1 MSDPSTV
8 PKQPHEWTEYE
19 LMAWAD
25 VPPGLNSWGA
35 EQFRLFIRE
44 QAAKYEAQDKLK
56 KLQEREDVLAYAA
69 DNPGYVP
76 NNPDL
81 VFTDL
86 ALFDFDGT
94 LTNCDTFTPFIKQV
108 ISPARLFWG
117 RLALLPVI
125 AAYRI
130 GLVSSSQMR
139 RLLIKLALTGRSK
152 MELEQLGLQYAT
164 KFLPTVIRPLAMKK
178 LQWHLAA
185 GDRVVLV
192 SASLDLYLKPWC
204 DHVGIELLSSSLES
218 EGDRL
223 TGYHQGADCC
233 GAEKANRV
241 KALLKL
247 SHFDRIYA
255 YGDTKEDRELL
266 ALADEKYYQW
276 KRM

>member
-1 MSDPSTV
+1 MFELKKLQSGFKSPLHLVVRKRNLLMSDQSAV
-8 PKQPHEWTEYE
+8 APKADELTEYE
-19 LMAWAD
+19 LMALAD
-25 VPPGLNSWGA
+25 VPLGLNNS
-35 EQFRLFIRE
+35 
-44 QAAKYEAQDKLK
+44 
-56 KLQEREDVLAYAA
+56 
-69 DNPGYVP
+69 N
-76 NNPDL
+76 
-81 VFTDL
+81 DL

-94 LTNCDTFTPFIKQV
+94 LTNCDTFTPFIKKV

-139 RLLIKLALTGRSK
+139 RLLVKLSLTGRSK
-152 MELEQLGLQYAT
+152 MELEQLGLQHAT
-164 KFLPTVIRPLAMKK
+164 EFLPTMIRPLAMKK

-204 DHVGIELLSSSLES
+204 DQMGIELLSASLEA

-223 TGYHQGADCC
+223 TGYYKGLDCC